1 MTTPINRRRF
11 LRGAAAG
18 LGAVTLNQLL
28 TACGVNVTRTLPPTQ
43 ATQSVPPTLP
53 PPTVARAAMSTSTPA
68 MTSQP
73 AATHAAAEPQ
83 PTPTPAVS
91 PDLVVARSGEPEA
104 LVRRAIAALGGMER
118 FVPVGSNVIVKPNI
132 CVAYHTYEYAA
143 TTNPWV
149 VGALVKMCLEAGARS
164 VRVMDLPFGGT
175 AEEAYK
181 ISGIAEQVKAAGGE
195 MVAMSSMKYVSADM
209 SQAKSLKKTYVYDE
223 ALKADV
229 LIDVP
234 IAKNHALARLTLG
247 MKNLMGL
254 ISYRE
259 AIHVDMGQRLADLTA
274 LFRPKLTVVDAVRIL
289 TANGPTG
296 GNLDDVKQLNT
307 VIASPDIVAADSY
320 AATLFNMQPED
331 LSYIVAGT
339 QRGLGRSD
347 LKNLKI
353 EEINVGA

>member
-11 LRGAAAG
+11 LRGAVAG
-18 LGAVTLNQLL
+18 LGAVTLNQVL
-28 TACGVNVTRTLPPTQ
+28 TACGANEARTPQAASNIQPMEPTPMPPT
-43 ATQSVPPTLP
+43 ATSAASSAAPTTSASQP
-53 PPTVARAAMSTSTPA
+53 ATAQPAR
-68 MTSQP
+68 TSQP
-73 AATHAAAEPQ
+73 TA
-83 PTPTPAVS
+83 TPAAL

-104 LVRRAIAALGGMER
+104 MVRRAIAALGGMEH
-118 FVPVGSNVIVKPNI
+118 FVPRDASVVIKPNI

-149 VGALVKMCLEAGARS
+149 VGALVKMCFEAGARS
-164 VRVMDLPFGGT
+164 VRVMDYPFGGT
-175 AEEAYK
+175 AEEAYE

-195 MVAMSSMKYVSADM
+195 MVVMSRLKYVPTDIP
-209 SQAKSLKKTYVYDE
+209 QAKSLKQSNVYED

-234 IAKNHALARLTLG
+234 IAKDHGLARLTLG

-254 ISYRE
+254 ILDRP
-259 AIHVDMGQRLADLTA
+259 AIHSDMGQRLADLTS
-274 LFRPKLTVVDAVRIL
+274 LMRPKLTVVDAVRIL

-331 LSYIVAGT
+331 LSYILAGA

-347 LKNLKI
+347 LKNLRI